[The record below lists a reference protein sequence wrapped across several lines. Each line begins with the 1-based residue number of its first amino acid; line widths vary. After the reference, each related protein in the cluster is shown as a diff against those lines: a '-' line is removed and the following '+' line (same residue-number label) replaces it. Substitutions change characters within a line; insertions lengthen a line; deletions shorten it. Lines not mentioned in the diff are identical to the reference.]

1 MAKELINFIVTES
14 GKTSPVHTFKG
25 EYRDLMTLLKD
36 KLFLDSFGECG
47 GMGRCATCL
56 VEIDSKENGFIFE
69 RNESVTLLKHNITE
83 NNCRLSC
90 QMQVDENLEGLSL
103 KII

>member
-1 MAKELINFIVTES
+1 MTNELINFIVIES
-14 GKTSPVHTFKG
+14 GKTSPVSTFKG

-69 RNESVTLLKHNITE
+69 RNETVTLLKHNITE
-83 NNCRLSC
+83 KNCRLSC
-90 QMQVDENLEGLSL
+90 QMQVDENLEGLYL